1 MLNRSAFEK
10 RKKAFSYVRDTFD
23 DEKHEREEKN
33 LQFFVGGL
41 VRLAL
46 SEDDDRKEKKNCRQ
60 KEEKKNQLAGQGPK
74 D

>member
-1 MLNRSAFEK
+1 MFAIHLMMRSTREK
-10 RKKAFSYVRDTFD
+10 K
-23 DEKHEREEKN
+23 KN